1 MGHARAPS
9 EVEIYDIMDKR
20 NLTATAFVQDRTPL
34 FVAQQ
39 MGINGNDTS
48 PVPKKKVVHV
58 NIFNKLIFLIVIYSL
73 KKMNA

>member
-9 EVEIYDIMDKR
+9 EVEIYDIMNKR

-48 PVPKKKVVHV
+48 PVQKKIAHI
-58 NIFNKLIFLIVIYSL
+58 NIFTKLMFVRNCYIFS